1 MKKPKYSIL
10 KQAGSGSYGSV
21 LKAID
26 NDNCKLFNLMFIRI
40 ICCDKKVQN
49 IK

>member
-1 MKKPKYSIL
+1 MKKAKYTIL

-26 NDNCKLFNLMFIRI
+26 NDNCTMMNLI
-40 ICCDKKVQN
+40 IS
-49 IK
+49 IKSNSLQ